1 MTALRVGNDG
11 VARCWWCGDDPLYID
26 YHDTEW
32 GVPVHGDREM
42 FERLTLEAFQS
53 GLSWITILR
62 RREGFRAAFANFNPH
77 VIAEFGA
84 ADRAR
89 LMSDIGIIRN
99 NAKIDAT
106 IHNAAIVARMM
117 DTEPGAL
124 DDLVWSHAPTAPRPP
139 IHDISDVPAVTPESV
154 ALAKA
159 LKKRG
164 FRFVGPTTAY
174 AHMQAVGVVND
185 HVEGCSVHSRFS
197 LSHQRGAVP

>member
-1 MTALRVGNDG
+1 MTALRVGIDG
-11 VARCWWCGDDPLYID
+11 VARCWWCGDDPVYVE

-42 FERLTLEAFQS
+42 FERLVLEAFQS

-62 RREGFRAAFANFNPH
+62 RRENFRAAFANFDPH
-77 VIAEFGA
+77 VVAGFGP

-89 LMSDIGIIRN
+89 LLTDSGIIRN
-99 NAKIDAT
+99 AAKIDAT
-106 IHNAAIVARMM
+106 IHNAAIVATMM

-124 DDLVWSHAPTAPRPP
+124 DELIWSHAPVSPRST
-139 IHDISDVPAVTPESV
+139 IREISDLPGFTPESI

-164 FRFVGPTTAY
+164 LKFVGPTTAY

-185 HVEGCSVHSRFS
+185 HVIGCSS
-197 LSHQRGAVP
+197 LHAENQSEEPT

>member
-1 MTALRVGNDG
+1 VTALLVGEDG
-11 VARCWWCGDDPLYID
+11 LARCWWCGTDPLYVD

-53 GLSWITILR
+53 GLSWITILK
-62 RREGFRAAFANFNPH
+62 RRETFRAAFAGFDPH
-77 VIAEFGA
+77 VIAGFGP
-84 ADRAR
+84 ADRER
-89 LMSDIGIIRN
+89 LMNDPGIIRN

-106 IHNAAIVARMM
+106 IHNAAIVADMM
-117 DTEPGAL
+117 DREPGAL
-124 DDLVWSHAPTAPRPP
+124 DEIIWSHAPKSTDRRATRA
-139 IHDISDVPAVTPESV
+139 DIPAVTPESE

-185 HVEGCSVHSRFS
+185 HVDGCHR
-197 LSHQRGAVP
+197 LP

>member
-1 MTALRVGNDG
+1 MSALLVGEDG
-11 VARCWWCGDDPLYID
+11 LARCWWCGTDPLYVE

-53 GLSWITILR
+53 GLSWITILK
-62 RREGFRAAFANFNPH
+62 RRETFRAAFAGFDPH
-77 VIAEFGA
+77 VIAGFGP
-84 ADRAR
+84 ADRDR
-89 LMSDIGIIRN
+89 LMNDPGIIRN

-106 IHNAAIVARMM
+106 IHNAAIVADMM
-117 DTEPGAL
+117 DREPGAL
-124 DDLVWSHAPTAPRPP
+124 DDLIWSHAPESQPRRRDRG
-139 IHDISDVPAVTPESV
+139 DIPAVTPESQ

-174 AHMQAVGVVND
+174 AHMQAVGIVND
-185 HVEGCSVHSRFS
+185 HVDGCGFLSV
-197 LSHQRGAVP
+197 

>member
-1 MTALRVGNDG
+1 VTALRVGADG
-11 VARCWWCGDDPLYID
+11 VSRCWWCGDDPLYVE
-26 YHDTEW
+26 YHDAEW

-42 FERLTLEAFQS
+42 FERLVLEAFQS

-62 RREGFRAAFANFNPH
+62 RREGFRAAFANFDPH
-77 VIAEFGA
+77 VIAEFSA

-89 LMSDIGIIRN
+89 LMADTGIIRN

-106 IHNAAIVARMM
+106 IHNAGIVARMI

-124 DDLVWSHAPTAPRPP
+124 DDLIWSHAPSGRRPA
-139 IHDISDVPAVTPESV
+139 IREIADLPAVTPESI

-185 HVEGCSVHSRFS
+185 HVEGCSAHSRLS
-197 LSHQRGAVP
+197 LSP

>member
-1 MTALRVGNDG
+1 MTSLIVGADG
-11 VARCWWCGDDPLYID
+11 LARCSWCGTDPLYVD

-42 FERLTLEAFQS
+42 FERLVLEAFQS
-53 GLSWITILR
+53 GLSWITILK
-62 RREGFRAAFANFNPH
+62 RREGFRDAFAGFDPH
-77 VIAEFGA
+77 VIAGFGA
-84 ADRAR
+84 KDRAR
-89 LMSDIGIIRN
+89 LMNDVGIIRN

-106 IHNAAIVARMM
+106 IHNAAIVANMI

-124 DDLVWSHAPTAPRPP
+124 DDLIWSHAPKNHVPPVAMADIAP
-139 IHDISDVPAVTPESV
+139 VTPESA

-185 HVEGCSVHSRFS
+185 HVSGCFVE
-197 LSHQRGAVP
+197 L

>member
-1 MTALRVGNDG
+1 MTALRVGSDG
-11 VARCWWCGDDPLYID
+11 IGRCWWCGDDPLYVN

-42 FERLTLEAFQS
+42 FERLVLEAFQS

-62 RREGFRAAFANFNPH
+62 RRDGFRAAFANFDPH
-77 VIAEFGA
+77 VIAGFGP

-89 LMSDIGIIRN
+89 LMTDTGIIRN
-99 NAKIDAT
+99 AAKIDAT
-106 IHNAAIVARMM
+106 IHNAALVANMI

-124 DDLVWSHAPTAPRPP
+124 DDLVWSHAPAGRQEP
-139 IHDISDVPAVTPESV
+139 IRDRDDVPAVTPESI

-164 FRFVGPTTAY
+164 FKFVGPTTAY

-185 HVEGCSVHSRFS
+185 HVDGCNRAS
-197 LSHQRGAVP
+197 

>member
-1 MTALRVGNDG
+1 MSALLVGEDG
-11 VARCWWCGDDPLYID
+11 LARCWWCGTDSLYVE

-42 FERLTLEAFQS
+42 FERITLEAFQS
-53 GLSWITILR
+53 GLSWITILK
-62 RREGFRAAFANFNPH
+62 RRETFRAAFAGFDPH
-77 VIAEFGA
+77 VIAGFGPV
-84 ADRAR
+84 DRDR
-89 LMSDIGIIRN
+89 LMNDPGIIRN

-106 IHNAAIVARMM
+106 IHNAAIVADMM
-117 DTEPGAL
+117 DREPGAL
-124 DDLVWSHAPTAPRPP
+124 DDLIWSHASKSQPRR
-139 IHDISDVPAVTPESV
+139 IHRADIPAATPESE

-185 HVEGCSVHSRFS
+185 HVDGCHALGLGLLQS
-197 LSHQRGAVP
+197 

>member
-1 MTALRVGNDG
+1 MTALRVGTDG
-11 VARCWWCGDDPLYID
+11 IARCWWCGDDPLYVE

-32 GVPVHGDREM
+32 GVPVHGDHEM
-42 FERLTLEAFQS
+42 FERLVLEAFQS

-62 RREGFRAAFANFNPH
+62 RREGFRAAFANFDPH
-77 VIAEFGA
+77 VIAGFGP

-89 LMSDIGIIRN
+89 LMADPGIIRN

-106 IHNAAIVARMM
+106 IHNAAIVAAMM

-124 DDLVWSHAPTAPRPP
+124 DQLIWSHTPKNPRSRIREIGDLPGF
-139 IHDISDVPAVTPESV
+139 TPESI

-164 FRFVGPTTAY
+164 LKFVGPTSAY
-174 AHMQAVGVVND
+174 ALMQAVGVVND
-185 HVEGCSVHSRFS
+185 HVEGCHRVR
-197 LSHQRGAVP
+197 

>member
-1 MTALRVGNDG
+1 MTALRVGADG
-11 VARCWWCGDDPLYID
+11 KPRCWWCGDDPLYME

-42 FERLTLEAFQS
+42 FERLVLESFQS

-62 RREGFRAAFANFNPH
+62 RREGFRSAFAQFDPH
-77 VIAEFGA
+77 VIAGFGA
-84 ADRAR
+84 VDRAR
-89 LMSDIGIIRN
+89 LMADTGIIRN

-106 IHNAAIVARMM
+106 IHNAQIVATMI
-117 DTEPGAL
+117 DNEPGAL
-124 DDLVWSHAPTAPRPP
+124 DDLIWSHAPEGRRSTIRH
-139 IHDISDVPAVTPESV
+139 ITDIPAITPESL

-185 HVEGCSVHSRFS
+185 HVRGCVQHNIAK
-197 LSHQRGAVP
+197 QTG

>member
-1 MTALRVGNDG
+1 MTALRVGTDG
-11 VARCWWCGDDPLYID
+11 VARCWWCGDDPLYVE

-42 FERLTLEAFQS
+42 FERLVLEAFQS

-62 RREGFRAAFANFNPH
+62 RRESFRAAFANFDPH
-77 VIAEFGA
+77 VIAGFGP

-89 LMSDIGIIRN
+89 LMADPGIIRN

-106 IHNAAIVARMM
+106 IHNAAIVATMM

-124 DDLVWSHAPTAPRPP
+124 DELIWAHAPTTPRST
-139 IHDISDVPAVTPESV
+139 IREISDLPGFTPESI

-159 LKKRG
+159 LKERG
-164 FRFVGPTTAY
+164 LKFVGPTTAY
-174 AHMQAVGVVND
+174 AHMQAIGVVND
-185 HVEGCSVHSRFS
+185 HVDGCAFRK
-197 LSHQRGAVP
+197 

>member
-1 MTALRVGNDG
+1 MNALRVGTDCI
-11 VARCWWCGDDPLYID
+11 ARCWWCGDDSIYVE

-42 FERLTLEAFQS
+42 FERLVLESFQS

-62 RREGFRAAFANFNPH
+62 RRENFRAALANFDPH
-77 VIAEFGA
+77 VVAGYGS

-89 LMSDIGIIRN
+89 LLADPGIIRN
-99 NAKIDAT
+99 AAKIDAT
-106 IHNAAIVARMM
+106 IHNAAIVATMM

-124 DDLVWSHAPTAPRPP
+124 DDLVWSHAPKNRRPA
-139 IHDISDVPAVTPESV
+139 IRDIADLPAFTPESV

-159 LKKRG
+159 LKRRG
-164 FRFVGPTTAY
+164 FKFVGPTTAY

-185 HVEGCSVHSRFS
+185 HVIGCHA
-197 LSHQRGAVP
+197 QTP

>member
-1 MTALRVGNDG
+1 MTALRVGADG
-11 VARCWWCGDDPLYID
+11 VARCWWCGADPLYVD

-32 GVPVHGDREM
+32 GVPVHGDHEM
-42 FERLTLEAFQS
+42 FERLVLEAFQS

-62 RREGFRAAFANFNPH
+62 RREGFRAAFANFDPH
-77 VIAEFGA
+77 VIAGFGP

-89 LMSDIGIIRN
+89 LMADPGIIRN

-106 IHNAAIVARMM
+106 IHNAAIVATMM

-124 DDLVWSHAPTAPRPP
+124 DQLIWSHTPKNSRSRIREIGDLPGF
-139 IHDISDVPAVTPESV
+139 TPESI

-164 FRFVGPTTAY
+164 LKFVGPTSAY
-174 AHMQAVGVVND
+174 ALMQAVGVVND
-185 HVEGCSVHSRFS
+185 HVEGCHRVR
-197 LSHQRGAVP
+197 

>member
-1 MTALRVGNDG
+1 MTALRVGTDG
-11 VARCWWCGDDPLYID
+11 VSRCWWCGDDPLYVE

-32 GVPVHGDREM
+32 GAPVHGDREM
-42 FERLTLEAFQS
+42 FERLVLEAFQS

-62 RREGFRAAFANFNPH
+62 RREGFRAAFANFDPH
-77 VIAEFGA
+77 VIAGFGP

-89 LMSDIGIIRN
+89 LMTDPGIIRN

-106 IHNAAIVARMM
+106 IHNAAIVATMM

-124 DDLVWSHAPTAPRPP
+124 DELIWAHAPTTPRST
-139 IHDISDVPAVTPESV
+139 IREISDLPGFTPESI

-159 LKKRG
+159 LKKQG
-164 FRFVGPTTAY
+164 LKFVGPTTAY

-185 HVEGCSVHSRFS
+185 HVDGCAFRK
-197 LSHQRGAVP
+197 

>member
-1 MTALRVGNDG
+1 MTALRVGADG
-11 VARCWWCGDDPLYID
+11 VARCWWCGDDPLYVD

-42 FERLTLEAFQS
+42 FERLVLEAFQS

-62 RREGFRAAFANFNPH
+62 RREGFRAAFANFDPH
-77 VIAEFGA
+77 VVAGFGP

-89 LMSDIGIIRN
+89 LMADTGIIRN
-99 NAKIDAT
+99 KDKIDAT
-106 IHNAAIVARMM
+106 IHNAGIVASMI
-117 DTEPGAL
+117 DSEPGAL
-124 DDLVWSHAPTAPRPP
+124 DDLIWSHAPKEPREP
-139 IHDISDVPAVTPESV
+139 IRDIDDLAAFTPESV

-164 FRFVGPTTAY
+164 FTFVGPTTAY

-185 HVEGCSVHSRFS
+185 HVRGCNRLNGSN
-197 LSHQRGAVP
+197 LTT

>member
-1 MTALRVGNDG
+1 MNALRVGADG
-11 VARCWWCGDDPLYID
+11 VARCWWCGDDPLYVD

-32 GVPVHGDREM
+32 GVPIHGDREM
-42 FERLTLEAFQS
+42 FERLVLEAFQS

-62 RREGFRAAFANFNPH
+62 RREGFRAAFAGFDPH
-77 VIAEFGA
+77 VVAGFGP

-89 LMSDIGIIRN
+89 LMADSGIIRN

-106 IHNAAIVARMM
+106 IHNAAIVASMM

-124 DDLVWSHAPTAPRPP
+124 DELIWSHAPKGRRAAIRS
-139 IHDISDVPAVTPESV
+139 IEDLPAVTPESE
-154 ALAKA
+154 ALAKS

-185 HVEGCSVHSRFS
+185 HVAGCHA
-197 LSHQRGAVP
+197 H

>member
-1 MTALRVGNDG
+1 MTALRVGSDG
-11 VARCWWCGDDPLYID
+11 IGRCWWCGDDPLYVK

-42 FERLTLEAFQS
+42 FERLVLEAFQS

-62 RREGFRAAFANFNPH
+62 RRDGFRAAFANFDPH
-77 VIAEFGA
+77 VIAGFGP

-89 LMSDIGIIRN
+89 LMNDTGIIRN
-99 NAKIDAT
+99 AAKIDAT
-106 IHNAAIVARMM
+106 IHNAALVANMIN
-117 DTEPGAL
+117 TEPGAL
-124 DDLVWSHAPTAPRPP
+124 DDLIWSHAPAGRQKP
-139 IHDISDVPAVTPESV
+139 IRDRDDVPAVTPESV

-164 FRFVGPTTAY
+164 FKFVGPTTAY

-185 HVEGCSVHSRFS
+185 HVDGCTRA
-197 LSHQRGAVP
+197 R